1 MLLRS
6 AGCTINDLW
15 DRDLDRAVERTRSRP
30 LASGALQPRHAIGGL
45 LPLACCRVMGMHRP
59 PRVESFN
66 ASKRLVRLLA
76 GLLGAQ
82 LAAGLGVLVQLNPF
96 SQALGA
102 ASLGLVATYPLM
114 KRITGWPQVR
124 AALRCAALRAVLPCC
139 CGVRGGQQPSL
150 PRLRAPFHCPTRRR
164 SWG

>member
-1 MLLRS
+1 M
-6 AGCTINDLW
+6 
-15 DRDLDRAVERTRSRP
+15 P
-30 LASGALQPRHAIGGL
+30 SGW
-45 LPLACCRVMGMHRP
+45 C
-59 PRVESFN
+59 
-66 ASKRLVRLLA
+66 LLA

-124 AALRCAALRAVLPCC
+124 AAPAAAAAAAARHAAC
-139 CGVRGGQQPSL
+139 QPASQPL
-150 PRLRAPFHCPTRRR
+150 M
-164 SWG
+164 WG